1 MDKIDSVSLEPCID
15 SKFVQPYRIRYKQNG
30 QPKIWDCV
38 KQHDSV
44 AVLIF
49 HKTKSQVIFVK
60 QFRPVVYLVQNKD
73 KIKNHPVF
81 GTPLNKKRKVGSGN
95 ALKEASEDY
104 VAVEDLSSLFT
115 PGSSGM
121 TYELCAGVVD
131 SESSYKQITKEEILE
146 ECGYNVPL
154 DCIEKI
160 TSYHSSVGV
169 SGSYQTL
176 FYAEVTDEMLISG
189 GGGSAA
195 EGEMIEVVYIPVEE
209 LQTFAFDETK
219 RKTPSLI
226 LAVFWFIQNKLPHL
240 KK

>member
-1 MDKIDSVSLEPCID
+1 MNVVVTAETCIL
-15 SKFVQPYRIRYKQNG
+15 Q
-30 QPKIWDCV
+30 C
-38 KQHDSV
+38 SV

-49 HKTKSQVIFVK
+49 HKTRSQVIFVK
-60 QFRPVVYLVQNKD
+60 QFRPGENRMLRPLFSFFHILVVYLVQNKD
-73 KIKNHPVF
+73 KLKNHPVF
-81 GTPLNKKRKVGSGN
+81 NTPLNKKRKVDSGS
-95 ALKEASEDY
+95 AVKEPSEDY
-104 VAVEDLSSLFT
+104 VAVEDLSTVFT

-131 SESSYKQITKEEILE
+131 SENSYEQITKEEIFE

-154 DCIEKI
+154 NCIEKI

-176 FYAEVTDEMLISG
+176 FYTEVTDEMLVSR

-195 EGEMIEVVYIPVEE
+195 EGEMIEVVYVPVEE

-226 LAVFWFIQNKLPHL
+226 LAVLWFIQNKLPNM